1 MCFLCPVMTVRADEL
16 DNMENQSSGLQ
27 NELDSINGELLEIGE
42 QIAENEVE
50 LTTVNGDIT
59 KTQAQLE
66 IAKNNEAAHYA
77 DMKVR
82 IQYIYE
88 NQGESLLGMIF
99 SAQNLADF
107 VNKVHFVQTLSNY
120 DRDMFNDLQQLRH
133 TIEEEEE
140 HLKEQQ
146 ESYLELEQEL
156 NEKREKLSA
165 KARATSTDLDAL
177 EAKIQQLKEEQLAEY
192 LQNSQNN
199 GSVGTPTNPGNE
211 NTGNNEGSNNSG
223 WKPGD
228 GYIYP
233 SGPGQLNPW
242 IGVVYFNGHKETYY
256 SQKVLPGYGL
266 NIPGRHV
273 VQDGTIRDGNG
284 YLCLASS
291 DHPKGTVVETSLGT
305 GIVYDSGCA
314 SGVIDIYTDW

>member
-165 KARATSTDLDAL
+165 KARATSIDLDAL